1 MLSLLKQ
8 LPEDAMESFDRTI
21 YGVRIRRTVESAG
34 YWGGAGLSLLLPEE
48 DAAEHYYH
56 MTYTMDLVE

>member
-1 MLSLLKQ
+1 
-8 LPEDAMESFDRTI
+8 MESFDRTI